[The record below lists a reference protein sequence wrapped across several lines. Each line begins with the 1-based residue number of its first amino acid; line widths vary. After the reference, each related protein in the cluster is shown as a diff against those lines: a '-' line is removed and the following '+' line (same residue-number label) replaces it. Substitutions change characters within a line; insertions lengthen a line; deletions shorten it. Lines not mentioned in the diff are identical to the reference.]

1 MRMKIEKWGNSAAIR
16 LPKAVIE
23 KTGFEIGTEV
33 EISSEVGRLIIRR
46 AGSKLSLDELLKD
59 VTPEKMGGEMDCG
72 PDVGREIIED

>member
-1 MRMKIEKWGNSAAIR
+1 MRSKIEKWGNSAAIR

-33 EISSEVGRLIIRR
+33 EISSEAGCLIIRR
-46 AGSKLSLDELLKD
+46 AGSKLGLDELLKD
-59 VTPEKMGGEMDCG
+59 VTPEKMGGELDWG